1 MTSLATNFKVVV
13 SMQFMDE
20 AAMAVPQVITIAE
33 VEDVSVFVVDKVVQV
48 ISVAVA

>member
-1 MTSLATNFKVVV
+1 MKVVV
-13 SMQFMDE
+13 SMQFIEVVKAD
-20 AAMAVPQVITIAE
+20 PQVITIAE